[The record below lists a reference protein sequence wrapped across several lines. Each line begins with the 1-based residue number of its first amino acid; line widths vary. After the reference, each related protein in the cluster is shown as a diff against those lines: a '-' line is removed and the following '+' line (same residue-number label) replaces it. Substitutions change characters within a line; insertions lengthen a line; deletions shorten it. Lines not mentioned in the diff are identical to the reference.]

1 MSKKEI
7 RIPSYIME
15 NLRQRINL
23 EYDDASADDE
33 ILTMSG
39 SEFLGELLGWEGIYG
54 YTNTIMEY
62 IELAFG
68 IDLSEIDTP
77 KRMREDE

>member
-1 MSKKEI
+1 MSRKEI
-7 RIPSYIME
+7 RIPSHIME
-15 NLRQRINL
+15 NLRERRNL
-23 EYDDASADDE
+23 EYDDATEDDD

-39 SEFLGELLGWEGIYG
+39 SEFLDELLHWEGIMG

-68 IDLSEIDTP
+68 INLNDVDDPTRI
-77 KRMREDE
+77 REDE

>member
-1 MSKKEI
+1 MSRKEI

-15 NLRQRINL
+15 NLRARRGL
-23 EYDDASADDE
+23 EYDDATEDDD

-39 SEFLGELLGWEGIYG
+39 SEFLDELLSWEGLLG

-68 IDLSEIDTP
+68 VDLNNVDDP
-77 KRMREDE
+77 KRIRADE